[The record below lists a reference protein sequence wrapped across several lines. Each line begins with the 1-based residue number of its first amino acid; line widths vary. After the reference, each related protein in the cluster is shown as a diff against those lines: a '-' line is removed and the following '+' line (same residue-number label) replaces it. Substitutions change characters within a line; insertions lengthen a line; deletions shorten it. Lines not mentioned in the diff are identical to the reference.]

1 MKLREKDRVSVNL
14 VCSFQKADRH
24 YSGRV
29 KNMSRNGLL
38 TVWNSDDSQKADLKK
53 GETWQVEIE
62 LPVFHQF
69 APNAFYCQAVVV
81 RVGAESRLKQEV
93 AFRIDRMTAADL
105 KTKTKQPA
113 ATTTTTH
120 VM

>member
-1 MKLREKDRVSVNL
+1 MKLREKDRVAVNL
-14 VCSFQKADRH
+14 VCSFQKADRR
-24 YSGRV
+24 YTGRV

-38 TVWNSDDSQKADLKK
+38 TVWDSDDSENAELKH

-62 LPVFHQF
+62 LPVYHQF

-81 RVGAESRLKQEV
+81 RVGAESRMKQEV
-93 AFRIDRMTAADL
+93 AFRVDRMTAADL
-105 KTKTKQPA
+105 KLRSRPPA
-113 ATTTTTH
+113 STPQF

>member
-1 MKLREKDRVSVNL
+1 MKLREKDRFPVNL
-14 VCSFQKADRH
+14 VCNFQKSGVR
-24 YSGRV
+24 YKGRV

-38 TVWNSDDSQKADLKK
+38 TIWNSDDSVQADVKK
-53 GETWQVEIE
+53 GETWEVEIE

-81 RVGAESRLKQEV
+81 RVGTESRLKQEV

-105 KTKTKQPA
+105 KVRTQAPPVSESL
-113 ATTTTTH
+113 